1 MCTHGGKARWGHR
14 KKAAVC
20 KPGRRLSLG
29 TKSADTLILDFSA
42 SRTVRNTVLLFKP
55 PSLWYFAMAARADQ
69 YREYRQLLHYVVTGR
84 QKKKKK
90 KLEWFWAGGM
100 ESRKLFVKLGET
112 ATCLC
117 ARNKLEESQSSNP
130 LSGCTNHY
138 SRHSGKQDWQCLC
151 LHFNWRMMCV
161 CVCKED
167 NEQINKQKIPNEFIS
182 E

>member
-90 KLEWFWAGGM
+90 NWKGFGQGEWSH
-100 ESRKLFVKLGET
+100 ENYL
-112 ATCLC
+112 
-117 ARNKLEESQSSNP
+117 
-130 LSGCTNHY
+130 LSWE
-138 SRHSGKQDWQCLC
+138 KQQ
-151 LHFNWRMMCV
+151 HV
-161 CVCKED
+161 CVPETSLKRVNQATLSVGVLITILDTVENKTD
-167 NEQINKQKIPNEFIS
+167 NVSVYILIDAWCVYVCVKKTMNK
-182 E
+182 